1 MELSLSIAVAN
12 SDGFGTRLC
21 SSGLRDNT
29 RTECANRC
37 NTCTNSYGLQCRTD
51 RAANL
56 YLNRAP
62 SARAHTTATRHM
74 PTGAIVLH
82 TLLCS
87 TCYCAF
93 RKTHWLN
100 HWLAIFMVAQAIVLP
115 VCGTRI
121 RHMCI
126 CVATARHQPKLT
138 RQWIFT
144 SLAAESVRECVFAS
158 V

>member
-62 SARAHTTATRHM
+62 SARTHNSHQTYANRGYRITH
-74 PTGAIVLH
+74 AIVFHL
-82 TLLCS
+82 LLCVPKDTLTQPLAGYFYGRTGHCVTCLRDAHS
-87 TCYCAF
+87 THVYLCS
-93 RKTHWLN
+93 N
-100 HWLAIFMVAQAIVLP
+100 S
-115 VCGTRI
+115 GTSR
-121 RHMCI
+121 
-126 CVATARHQPKLT
+126 
-138 RQWIFT
+138 
-144 SLAAESVRECVFAS
+144 S
-158 V
+158 